1 LGMAL
6 EESVDGLEGIEANGV
21 TAYIDP
27 NLRSFLD
34 QFGQVNVDY
43 VDNGLGSRGFTV
55 RVGAGTSG
63 CSSCGSD
70 SSCS

>member
-1 LGMAL
+1 MAL
-6 EESVDGLEGIEANGV
+6 EESVDGLEEIESNGV
-21 TAYIDP
+21 TAYVDP
-27 NLRSFLD
+27 NLKSFLN

-55 RVGAGTSG
+55 RVGTGESG

-70 SSCS
+70 SGCS